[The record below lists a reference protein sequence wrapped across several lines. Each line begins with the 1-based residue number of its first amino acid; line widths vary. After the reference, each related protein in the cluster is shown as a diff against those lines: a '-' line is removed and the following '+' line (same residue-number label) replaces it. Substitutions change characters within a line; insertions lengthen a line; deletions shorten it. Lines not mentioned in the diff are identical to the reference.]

1 MRALTLPSPRPRP
14 TTRVPASLV
23 DPPPST
29 PVPPPTSRPPPP
41 SRDAALTRLLA
52 LAASTDRGRSASR
65 SERAAVDAAAAALE
79 AAVVAATRV
88 GGGDAAAAATDAVA
102 AAAGDW
108 VLVYASAQPFRS
120 SPFFWGLQEA
130 MPSLSIAE
138 AVFEAASATPFTS
151 VGAARQSITGGLLT
165 SRVRL
170 CVAGFDGDMVTEA
183 TISPTSTPT
192 ELVVAATS
200 TRVEGSR
207 LPGVAGV
214 TVPAGDLLAAVSG
227 GSPPAARVRVSA
239 CDDQVRVW
247 RTLADD
253 AVYVWVRE

>member
-1 MRALTLPSPRPRP
+1 M
-14 TTRVPASLV
+14 
-23 DPPPST
+23 
-29 PVPPPTSRPPPP
+29 
-41 SRDAALTRLLA
+41 
-52 LAASTDRGRSASR
+52 
-65 SERAAVDAAAAALE
+65 DAAAAALE
-79 AAVVAATRV
+79 AAVVAA
-88 GGGDAAAAATDAVA
+88 AAAVDDDTPPTDAVA

-120 SPFFWGLQEA
+120 SPFFWGFQEA

-138 AVFEAASATPFTS
+138 AIFAVTAATPFTS
-151 VGAARQSITGGLLT
+151 VGAARQSIAGGLLT

-170 CVAGFDGDMVTEA
+170 CVAGFEGDVVTEA
-183 TISPTSTPT
+183 TISATSTPT

-207 LPGVAGV
+207 LPGVEGV
-214 TVPAGDLLAAVSG
+214 SVPAGDLLAAVSG
-227 GSPPAARVRVSA
+227 GSPPAARVRVSG
-239 CDDQVRVW
+239 CDESVRVW